1 MKKTISINL
10 GGISFVIDEDAYN
23 KLESYINAIKSKFQ
37 KKEEQEEIIQDIEY
51 RLAELL
57 TSNLKSDSRS
67 IVSLGDV
74 EATIKKLGDP
84 STIAGEDGDI
94 NKESGNTNY
103 GNTEKKLFRN
113 PDDKIISGVC
123 SGWSA
128 YLGLHDPIWIRILS
142 VIIGLITGGSA
153 IIAYIIFIVIIP
165 EAKTNSQK
173 LQMKGHPVTLQNL
186 EENLDNVRNS
196 LNNSK
201 FSEALHAIFSFIG
214 RIIKYFVAF
223 LLIMIGF
230 SVLTGLLFGALQ
242 SNLDGLQLGNE
253 FSQMK
258 NYLVDDANLFFTTL
272 IAAFMVLGIPALAII
287 VLGVRILT
295 KISFFNST
303 AKLILIGL
311 WILGLFL
318 GGYVVKKWF
327 SQVSYDGIYEEKI
340 ALKNNSKVLKISS
353 NEDLSYELENNYI
366 TVNGQRMKEGKL
378 VIPNTELNIKR
389 SVTGDIYLLKLQKS
403 NGGSD
408 EMAHKLAKSILANV
422 VTTDSSLFIDRLFQV
437 LGERPLFR
445 NQRVRYTLFIPVGK
459 KVYLSSSA
467 KNLIY
472 DIKNKHN
479 MFDDYMVNHT
489 WEMREDGL
497 ECTDCTEN
505 ELENGNADDVRVS
518 SSRTSIK
525 IGGKEGDE
533 FELKDGK
540 LILKKNEEV
549 IKVVDMD

>member
-1 MKKTISINL
+1 MKKTISINI
-10 GGISFVIDEDAYN
+10 GGFAFIIDEDAYL
-23 KLESYINAIKSKFQ
+23 KLEQYINAIKSKFQ
-37 KKEEQEEIIQDIEY
+37 NQDEQNEIIQDIEF
-51 RLAELL
+51 RIAELFNK
-57 TSNLKSDSRS
+57 NLKATNRE
-67 IVSLGDV
+67 IVNIDDV
-74 EATIKKLGDP
+74 TETTKKLGDP
-84 STIAGEDGDI
+84 STIAGEDSE
-94 NKESGNTNY
+94 NRRESGGASFTSS
-103 GNTEKKLFRN
+103 EKKLFRN

-123 SGWSA
+123 SGLSA
-128 YLGLHDPIWIRILS
+128 YLGLHDPIWIRILC

-165 EAKTNSQK
+165 EATTNSQK
-173 LQMKGHPVTLQNL
+173 LQMKGQPVTLQNL

-201 FSEALHAIFSFIG
+201 FSETLHTIFNAIG

-223 LLIMIGF
+223 ILLVIGF
-230 SVLTGLLFGALQ
+230 SVLTGLFFGALQ
-242 SNLDGLQLGNE
+242 SNLNWLHLGND

-272 IAAFMVLGIPALAII
+272 IAAFMVLGIPALAMIA
-287 VLGVRILT
+287 LGVRILT

-318 GGYVVKKWF
+318 GGYVIKNWV

-340 ALKNNSKVLKISS
+340 TLKSNSKVLKISS

-366 TVNGQRMKEGKL
+366 TVNGQKMKEGKL

-389 SVTGDIYLLKLQKS
+389 STTGEIYLLKLQKS
-403 NGGSD
+403 NGKSD
-408 EMAHKLAKSILANV
+408 EIAHDLAKSIQVNMVIA
-422 VTTDSSLFIDRLFQV
+422 DSSLFIDRLFQV

-445 NQRVRYTLFIPVGK
+445 NQRVRYILYIPVGK
-459 KVYLSSSA
+459 KIYLTNSA

-489 WEMREDGL
+489 WEMKEDGL
-497 ECTDCTEN
+497 ECIDCTDREIA
-505 ELENGNADDVRVS
+505 NGDADEVRVK
-518 SSRTSIK
+518 SSRTSIN

>member
-10 GGISFVIDEDAYN
+10 GGIAFIIDEDAYQ
-23 KLESYINAIKSKFQ
+23 KLEQYINAIKSKFQ
-37 KKEEQEEIIQDIEY
+37 NQDEQNEIIQDIEF
-51 RLAELL
+51 RIAELF
-57 TSNLKSDSRS
+57 TSNLKSGSRS
-67 IVSLGDV
+67 IVYLTDV
-74 EATIKKLGDP
+74 EVTIKKLGDP
-84 STIAGEDGDI
+84 STIAGEDGE
-94 NKESGNTNY
+94 NRRESEGSRFTNS
-103 GNTEKKLFRN
+103 EKKLFRN
-113 PDDKIISGVC
+113 PDDRIISGIC
-123 SGWSA
+123 SGLSA
-128 YLGLHDPIWIRILS
+128 YLGLFDPIWIRI
-142 VIIGLITGGSA
+142 VFTIIGLITGGSA
-153 IIAYIIFIVIIP
+153 IIAYIIGIIIIP

-173 LQMKGHPVTLQNL
+173 LQMKGQPVTLQNL

-201 FSEALHAIFSFIG
+201 FSATLHNMINFIG

-223 LLIMIGF
+223 ILLIIGF
-230 SVLTGLLFGALQ
+230 SVLTGLFFGAMQ
-242 SNLDGLQLGNE
+242 SNLDWLHLGND

-258 NYLVDDANLFFTTL
+258 NYLIDDANLFIMTL
-272 IAAFMVLGIPALAII
+272 ISAFMVIGIPAIGMIAIA
-287 VLGVRILT
+287 VRILT
-295 KISFFNST
+295 KKSFLNST
-303 AKLILIGL
+303 IKLILIGL

-318 GGYVVKKWF
+318 GAYVIKKWV
-327 SQVSYDGIYEEKI
+327 SQVSYDGIFEEKI

-366 TVNGQRMKEGKL
+366 TVNGQKMKEGKL

-389 SVTGDIYLLKLQKS
+389 STSGEFYLLKLQKS
-403 NGGSD
+403 NGKS
-408 EMAHKLAKSILANV
+408 EVAAHELAKSIKVNLT
-422 VTTDSSLFIDRLFQV
+422 TTDSSLFIDRLFQI

-445 NQRVRYTLFIPVGK
+445 NQRVRYTLYIPVGK
-459 KVYLSSSA
+459 KVYLSNSA

-479 MFDDYMVNHT
+479 MFDDYMVNHI
-489 WEMREDGL
+489 WEMKEDGL
-497 ECTDCTEN
+497 ECIDCSDR
-505 ELENGNADDVRVS
+505 ELANGDADNIRVK